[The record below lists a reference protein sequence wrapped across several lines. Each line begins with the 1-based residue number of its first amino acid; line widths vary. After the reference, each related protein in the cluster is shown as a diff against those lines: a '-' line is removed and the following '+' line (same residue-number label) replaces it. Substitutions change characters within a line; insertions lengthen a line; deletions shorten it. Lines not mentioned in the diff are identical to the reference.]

1 MQLFSLPEKMRM
13 VVPKKWL
20 ELVINMLGIT
30 IIGHNNT
37 KQIMPFTKRDKDR
50 DTQPTHSV
58 ATSRNVK

>member
-1 MQLFSLPEKMRM
+1 MRM

-20 ELVINMLGIT
+20 KLVINMLGIT
-30 IIGHNNT
+30 IIGQTNT

-50 DTQPTHSV
+50 ETQTTHSV